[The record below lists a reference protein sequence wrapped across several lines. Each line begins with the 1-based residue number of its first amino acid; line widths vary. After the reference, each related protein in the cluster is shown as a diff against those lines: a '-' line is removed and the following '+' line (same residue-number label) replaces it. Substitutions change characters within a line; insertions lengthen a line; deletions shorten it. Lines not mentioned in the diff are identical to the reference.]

1 MLSIEEKMGNN
12 LIVIKKLAISFKDI
26 KNSKSNKTKNKEK

>member
-12 LIVIKKLAISFKDI
+12 FIVIKKLPISFKDI
-26 KNSKSNKTKNKEK
+26 KNLKSNKTKNKEK